1 MQYQTIRLTADSF
14 ELVRANLDGGRYL
27 SADDVVRAALRAL
40 HREEAKAAAK
50 PSSEI
55 AEGDAFRKLW
65 DASVRSSP
73 TLR

>member
-1 MQYQTIRLTADSF
+1 MPYKIIRLTSDSF

-40 HREEAKAAAK
+40 HREEATAAANR
-50 PSSEI
+50 PSAI
-55 AEGDAFRKLW
+55 AEGDVFRKLW

-73 TLR
+73 TPR